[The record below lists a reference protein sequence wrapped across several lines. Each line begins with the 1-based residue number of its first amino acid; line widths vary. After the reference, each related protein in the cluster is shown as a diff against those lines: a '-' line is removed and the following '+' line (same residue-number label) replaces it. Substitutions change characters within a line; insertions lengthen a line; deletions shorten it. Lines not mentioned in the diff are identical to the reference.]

1 MTTLTKQKGMIM
13 KGLKI
18 SAIALGLAL
27 SHGAAAYTI
36 DDNYIGAGAG
46 YDILGGVDFEVQG
59 MDVNFDATTLT
70 VSVFT
75 NFAEPHAPYNYGDLF
90 ISTNGWNP
98 TGSPLY
104 TTDDYSNGEV
114 WEFAIDTS
122 AASVVALDG
131 DYDVAIETSN
141 EATNAAVGSGQ
152 VRDNQE
158 VRYSGSEGTTI
169 NTAGVD
175 LSNAGTGGWL
185 TYTIAWA
192 DLGLDPLTMSPTDI
206 GLKWGMTCANDSI
219 EGSFSVPEPGSLA
232 LLGLGLIGLG
242 AVRRKKS

>member
-1 MTTLTKQKGMIM
+1 M

-18 SAIALGLAL
+18 SAIALGIAL

-36 DDNYIGAGAG
+36 DDNYIGAGAS

-59 MDVNFDATTLT
+59 MNVSFDTSTLT
-70 VSVFT
+70 VSVYT
-75 NFAEPHAPYNYGDLF
+75 NFSEPHDPYNYGDLF

-98 TGSPLY
+98 TGTPSY

-114 WEFAIDTS
+114 WEFAIDTDAS
-122 AASVVALDG
+122 AVIALDG
-131 DYDVAIETSN
+131 NYDIAIETAN
-141 EATNAAVGSGQ
+141 EAVGAAVGSGQ

-158 VRYSGSEGTTI
+158 VRYSGSEGTLV
-169 NTAGVD
+169 NSAGVD
-175 LSNAGTGGWL
+175 LSNTGTGGWL

-192 DLGLDPLTMSPTDI
+192 DLGLDITTLPTTEI

-219 EGSFSVPEPGSLA
+219 EGSFLVPEPGSLA